1 MMSDIGAVRHAF
13 ELVSQAVVL
22 FISTDL
28 DDVFVLLGFFADP
41 RFRIRQIV
49 AGQFIGIAALYALSV
64 VGSLVA
70 LVMRPALVGL
80 LGLVPIT
87 MGLKNAWGLW
97 ASPDVGE
104 QESTDHRSSAAGGA
118 NIAAVVLMTVANGGD
133 NVSVYIPLFA
143 MRSGPTVAIMGVVFG
158 IMTAVWLTLAYWL
171 THHRSIG
178 APVRLYTR
186 LLMPFVYIALGIFIL
201 EQAGTL
207 KLLRG

>member
-1 MMSDIGAVRHAF
+1 MSHIGTGRYAL

-41 RFRIRQIV
+41 RFRTRQIV

-64 VGSLVA
+64 GGSFVS
-70 LVMRPALVGL
+70 LVMRPAFVGL

-87 MGLKNAWGLW
+87 MGLRNAWDLW
-97 ASPDVGE
+97 ASFDTRE
-104 QESTDHRSSAAGGA
+104 RESADNRSSADGGA

-143 MRSGPTVAIMGVVFG
+143 MRSGPTIAIMGIVFG
-158 IMTAVWLTLAYWL
+158 IMTAAWLTLAYWL
-171 THHRSIG
+171 TRHRSIG

-201 EQAGTL
+201 DQAGTL
-207 KLLRG
+207 KLLPW

>member
-1 MMSDIGAVRHAF
+1 MMSHIGTGRYAL

-41 RFRIRQIV
+41 RFRTRQIV

-64 VGSLVA
+64 GGSFVS
-70 LVMRPALVGL
+70 LVMRPAFVGL

-87 MGLKNAWGLW
+87 MGLRNAWDLW
-97 ASPDVGE
+97 ASFDTRE
-104 QESTDHRSSAAGGA
+104 RESADNRSSADGGA

-143 MRSGPTVAIMGVVFG
+143 MRSGPTIAIMGIVFG
-158 IMTAVWLTLAYWL
+158 IMTAAWLTLAYWL
-171 THHRSIG
+171 TRHRSIG

-201 EQAGTL
+201 DQAGTL
-207 KLLRG
+207 KLLPW